1 MDSSIAAILGF
12 FAQPPKKGIR
22 NSRSCFRPPFGIE
35 FEATFPKTMLGVVLE
50 KCINAKD

>member
-12 FAQPPKKGIR
+12 FAQPPKKSIK
-22 NSRSCFRPPFGIE
+22 NWRSCFQSPFAIE
-35 FEATFPKTMLGVVLE
+35 FEATFQKTMLGVVLE